1 MLQFRVAADEEQ
13 ESHLE
18 PLSSL
23 ESDYFPAVVCREQMT
38 RLLFLTHK
46 VPLLSLCCL
55 RADSLTHEMPLDGIS
70 VSVVRLS
77 GPLQTPFTRCSPGY
91 L

>member
-46 VPLLSLCCL
+46 VPLLGLNVAWYK
-55 RADSLTHEMPLDGIS
+55 R
-70 VSVVRLS
+70 S
-77 GPLQTPFTRCSPGY
+77 GPAVWFPLLSACRFTHP
-91 L
+91 